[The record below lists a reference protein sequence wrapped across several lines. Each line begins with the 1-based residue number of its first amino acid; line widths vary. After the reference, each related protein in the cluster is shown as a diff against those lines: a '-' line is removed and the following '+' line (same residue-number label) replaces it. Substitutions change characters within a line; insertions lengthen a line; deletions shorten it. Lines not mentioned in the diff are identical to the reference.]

1 MELQGVILKVYAT
14 GAKDWASV
22 QVKLNDGSRTI
33 AAGVIPAPTEGF
45 PIIMNGEY
53 VNDPKYGRQFK
64 ARSSIVREEITS
76 DGIKKF
82 LYDCIT
88 GIGAKKADAVVDAF
102 GKDTI
107 RILKEDPGKLLGI
120 PGIGKANIIKIEKS
134 LEENKPFL
142 DIFLLTNGGI
152 TFSQAKK
159 ILKEYGDKAI
169 SILQKDPFR
178 LMYDIDG
185 FGYKKVDK
193 IACALGIKPD
203 SKERVQAT
211 IYYVLNEAAGNEG
224 HVFLPVKEM
233 QKRVLKLLVG
243 DIPDERHMKY
253 FERLIPYFGR
263 GKDVIDG
270 IFKGRDFPHDAEF
283 YRYAVSCDHYTGIIA
298 EAIASGMEEK
308 HLALDEENIY
318 QYSLYSAEKY
328 CADAIGRLLSRKK
341 IKMPGLNKRMSRIQ
355 KETDYNREQMM
366 GIYHGLTNR
375 ISVITGGPGR
385 GKTTVIKEI
394 IRVWEDSGRNRRVI
408 LLAPTGRASQRMAEA
423 AGEQASTIHMFRLKL
438 QTEAEYAGED
448 DLVIIDECSMID
460 IQLAATCFHLF
471 QGCAGIIFVGDAD
484 QLASIGAGKFLKD
497 MIKCGRIPV
506 TKLVKCY
513 RNEGSIVK
521 NSILINEGRSV
532 SSLIEDEAFRIVEAE
547 KDQMVASLIAE
558 YDRILSIKENGKR
571 KYNIADIGVFSPTN
585 SVSTSSVAILNKA
598 LRDKYNPGTKENAS
612 RKWRV
617 GDRVMQTK
625 NNYKQLTDRGYGIFN
640 GDTGQIINAVKDPFA
655 EKEDEAFRYTVLFDD
670 GRRMNVSEAEMGDM
684 TLAYAMTIHKSQGSE
699 YPQIII
705 ALNTDHYIMLERN
718 LLYTAETRAKDGV
731 TLIGSKKAVGIA
743 MRTAPSG
750 HRNSALAEK
759 IRGTG

>member
-14 GAKDWASV
+14 GAKDWASI
-22 QVKLNDGSRTI
+22 QVKLNDGSKMI
-33 AAGVIPAPTEGF
+33 AAGVIPAPSEGF
-45 PIIMNGEY
+45 PIIMNGKY
-53 VNDPKYGRQFK
+53 VNDPKYGRQFRV
-64 ARSSIVREEITS
+64 RSSIVREEITS

-82 LYDCIT
+82 LHDCIT
-88 GIGAKKADAVVDAF
+88 GIGAKKADAIVDAF
-102 GKDTI
+102 GKETI
-107 RILKEDPGKLLGI
+107 RILKENPRELLDI

-134 LEENKPFL
+134 LEENGPFL

-159 ILKEYGDKAI
+159 IRKEYESEAI
-169 SILQKDPFR
+169 SVLQKDPYR

-193 IACALGIKPD
+193 IASALGIKPD
-203 SKERVQAT
+203 SAARVQAT

-243 DIPDERHMKY
+243 DIPDERHAKY
-253 FERLIPYFGR
+253 FEQLVPHFGS
-263 GKDVIDG
+263 GKDTIDG
-270 IFKGRDFPHDAEF
+270 IFQKESFPHDAKF

-298 EAIASGMEEK
+298 EAIASGMKEK
-308 HLALDEENIY
+308 HLVLDGTNIY

-328 CADAIGRLLSRKK
+328 CADAIRRLLSRKK
-341 IKMPGLNKRMSRIQ
+341 MKVPGLKKRMARIQ
-355 KETDYNREQMM
+355 KKTDYNREQMM
-366 GIYHGLTNR
+366 GIYNGLSNH

-394 IRVWEDSGRNRRVI
+394 IRAWKYGGRDRRVI
-408 LLAPTGRASQRMAEA
+408 LLAPTGKASKRMTEA
-423 AGEQASTIHMFRLKL
+423 TGEQASTIHMFRVKM

-471 QGCAGIIFVGDAD
+471 QDCAGIIFVGDAD

-497 MIKCGRIPV
+497 MIECGQIPV
-506 TKLVKCY
+506 TKLIKCY

-521 NSILINEGRSV
+521 NSILINEGKSA
-532 SSLIEDEAFRIVEAE
+532 SSLIQDGNFCIVEADKNE
-547 KDQMVASLIAE
+547 MVASLIAE
-558 YDRILSIKENGKR
+558 YDRILSK

-598 LRDKYNPGTKENAS
+598 LRDKYNPATKENVFG
-612 RKWRV
+612 KWRI
-617 GDRVMQTK
+617 GDRIMQTK
-625 NNYKQLTDRGYGIFN
+625 NNYRQLTDKGYGIFN
-640 GDTGQIINAVKDPFA
+640 GDTGQIVNASRGLFSNNGDA
-655 EKEDEAFRYTVLFDD
+655 SFRYTVLFDD
-670 GRRMNVSEAEMGDM
+670 GRRMNVSDTEMKDM
-684 TLAYAMTIHKSQGSE
+684 VLAYAMTIHKSQGSE
-699 YPQIII
+699 YPQVII

-731 TLIGSKKAVGIA
+731 TLIGSKKAIGIA

-750 HRNSALAEK
+750 HRNSALAAK
-759 IRGTG
+759 IRNAG